1 VAHELKNPLTP
12 MRFALRTLQRGAPD
26 GPEAREALE
35 VMEAESARLEELART
50 FAQLGRMPEGPP
62 SDVDLRELLDYLLRT
77 HLPPQVASSL
87 DAPDGLPCVHGH
99 HDALSRAFANLLLNA
114 GEVVS
119 AAGGGG
125 VRVEVRQAGAEVE
138 VRVLDDGPGIRP
150 EHVER
155 VWEPDFT
162 TKSRGTGLGLALV
175 RQTVQAHGGRVWARN
190 RSGGGAEFGVAL
202 PAAEVVEE
210 RVELSGSM
218 RGD

>member
-1 VAHELKNPLTP
+1 MA
-12 MRFALRTLQRGAPD
+12 
-26 GPEAREALE
+26 
-35 VMEAESARLEELART
+35 
-50 FAQLGRMPEGPP
+50 
-62 SDVDLRELLDYLLRT
+62 
-77 HLPPQVASSL
+77 
-87 DAPDGLPCVHGH
+87 LPCVHGH

-114 GEVVS
+114 GEVVA

-125 VRVEVRQAGAEVE
+125 VRVELREAGGEVE

-190 RSGGGAEFGVAL
+190 RPDGGAEFGVAL
-202 PAAEVVEE
+202 PAAEG
-210 RVELSGSM
+210 RGGAAELSGAGN